1 VKLVASIRS
10 LSSRGLAVCCA
21 AAYVLVSAVLGALL
35 LVRPDVPSVADPG
48 LTPPTYIS
56 DDGARSTSTTPRP
69 PRGFQRVSGPEG
81 IQTVIPVGWRI
92 ARAGAP
98 GAMRAADPEDAG
110 RVLGYGGA
118 PSESKDIAAL
128 HLEAETRFADRAA
141 DYERIALNQAV
152 YGGHPAI
159 EWEYEHND
167 GSGRQHVHALYWL
180 VDGVEYFVYASAP
193 ADAWSRTKPVY
204 DAMVASSRP

>member
-1 VKLVASIRS
+1 MKLVASIRS

-21 AAYVLVSAVLGALL
+21 AAYVLVSAVLGATL
-35 LVRPDVPSVADPG
+35 LVRPDVPSVTEPG

-56 DDGARSTSTTPRP
+56 DDGSGSTTTTARP
-69 PRGFQRVSGPEG
+69 PHGFQRVSGPEG

-110 RVLGYGGA
+110 RALGYGGA
-118 PSESKDIAAL
+118 PSESKDITAL
-128 HLEAETRFADRAA
+128 HLAAESKFAERAT
-141 DYERIALNQAV
+141 DYERIALNRAV
-152 YGGHPAI
+152 YGGHRAV
-159 EWEYEHND
+159 EWEYEYDD

-180 VDGVEYFVYASAP
+180 VDGVEYFVFVSGSA
-193 ADAWSRTKPVY
+193 DTWSRMKPVY